1 HRFLKAYIQHR
12 PHFQPVTPGS
22 AASPGP
28 AASISTFMLDNRVG
42 AGAAASS
49 YAEEEAQRDEDA
61 EREIRRL
68 MHETRLW
75 RVANSAQ
82 WVAWGIVQAK
92 VEGMDEALAAANN
105 PTFNSLVSSASAST
119 SAPAS
124 HLAPDGPEKHEEKAE
139 VGKEEQ
145 KKKEEEEGEGE
156 EEEAEEFDYLGYAQD
171 RAMFFWGDVLG
182 LGLVRPDEL
191 PPGLLAQVKVVG
203 Y

>member
-1 HRFLKAYIQHR
+1 
-12 PHFQPVTPGS
+12 
-22 AASPGP
+22 
-28 AASISTFMLDNRVG
+28 MLDSRVG
-42 AGAAASS
+42 AGAAPTTISS
-49 YAEEEAQRDEDA
+49 YAEEEAQRDEEA

-105 PTFNSLVSSASAST
+105 PTFNSLASSASASAFD
-119 SAPAS
+119 SPF
-124 HLAPDGPEKHEEKAE
+124 APDSPEKHEEKAE
-139 VGKEEQ
+139 GGKEKEEEEEE
-145 KKKEEEEGEGE
+145 EEEEGEG
-156 EEEAEEFDYLGYAQD
+156 EEFDYLGYAQD

-182 LGLVRPDEL
+182 LGLVRPEEL
-191 PPGLLAQVKVVG
+191 PAGLVAKVKVVG